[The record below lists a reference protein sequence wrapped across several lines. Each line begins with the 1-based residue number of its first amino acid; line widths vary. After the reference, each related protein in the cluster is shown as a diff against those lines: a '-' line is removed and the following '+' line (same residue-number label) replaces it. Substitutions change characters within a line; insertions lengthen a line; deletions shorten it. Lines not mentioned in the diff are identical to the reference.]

1 MEPLRQDDPRRLGP
15 YTPVGRL
22 EPETGLISPAAR
34 RFLALAPD
42 GDGAALLVTP
52 PAEAAHDPAH
62 RQRFHAEARAAQ
74 TTAAAATA
82 PAPWLLPVGEVGGP
96 DAETVWYASPYRPA
110 LPLPTVLDAHGPL
123 PGRTLLA
130 IGTALADALARL
142 HAAGLTHAGVL
153 PDSVL
158 LTADGPRLTGY
169 GTARIR
175 AAGSTPHHLHPFL
188 PPEQLDGGP
197 PRPLGDVHGLAAVL
211 AFAATARPPRPLGL
225 PPGPLRDLLTACL
238 DPDPAAR
245 PTAGTVLARLPAC
258 FPPPAPPR
266 APVTTPG
273 PPREP
278 TTPDG
283 GEATH
288 LGVTVRDG
296 VDALNGGGT
305 VLDGGEA
312 AGRGATVLD
321 GAAGAHTGGSF
332 APPGGGAGVVPLAP
346 GWLPRRVSAALAV
359 QAAAVLA
366 AEADEDLVPA
376 AAPAPEPTAVGG
388 HAPVPPRSTEPAQ
401 HTGARSR
408 RAPSRRAVLT
418 AAGTGVAGAAV
429 GGAGTWALTSP
440 SPPRLTE
447 AQKLAARRST
457 RKRPEGAPPTPLWR
471 YDLREPSGSFSP
483 FLWRDRIA
491 LLADGTTAVGVD
503 IRTGN
508 ELWRRTALRPQ
519 DRAWVLDDG
528 SVLLAGDD
536 LVALDPHD
544 GSTTWRARRYRR
556 GGDRP
561 WTAVLAAHGGIVWL
575 AVEERSGGRARRRT
589 VVAHDIASGRELWSS
604 PLPAGFRTAH
614 LLGDFLVVV
623 TGADGEPRRCTVLDR
638 RTGRT
643 RSARA
648 CGTGH
653 AQTATAVAEPA
664 TLVAAT
670 GSTLR
675 GYALTASGG
684 TQWKVK
690 AKGGLDDKSAYFGVP
705 VPRGR
710 RIYVTDT
717 GHVVHRIDAGSGEV
731 EWRAQPSDALRP
743 TARNAAPDVSLTPD
757 GEVLLCA
764 GDFEVDAFNAADGA
778 LLWRFTDLPPLSRK
792 VAGRRR
798 VAAGDRHVLVV
809 SGRGVHALPLDRA

>member
-1 MEPLRQDDPRRLGP
+1 M
-15 YTPVGRL
+15 
-22 EPETGLISPAAR
+22 
-34 RFLALAPD
+34 
-42 GDGAALLVTP
+42 
-52 PAEAAHDPAH
+52 
-62 RQRFHAEARAAQ
+62 
-74 TTAAAATA
+74 
-82 PAPWLLPVGEVGGP
+82 
-96 DAETVWYASPYRPA
+96 AS
-110 LPLPTVLDAHGPL
+110 
-123 PGRTLLA
+123 
-130 IGTALADALARL
+130 
-142 HAAGLTHAGVL
+142 
-153 PDSVL
+153 
-158 LTADGPRLTGY
+158 
-169 GTARIR
+169 
-175 AAGSTPHHLHPFL
+175 
-188 PPEQLDGGP
+188 P
-197 PRPLGDVHGLAAVL
+197 PRP
-211 AFAATARPPRPLGL
+211 
-225 PPGPLRDLLTACL
+225 
-238 DPDPAAR
+238 
-245 PTAGTVLARLPAC
+245 AGE
-258 FPPPAPPR
+258 R
-266 APVTTPG
+266 AWC
-273 PPREP
+273 R
-278 TTPDG
+278 
-283 GEATH
+283 
-288 LGVTVRDG
+288 
-296 VDALNGGGT
+296 
-305 VLDGGEA
+305 
-312 AGRGATVLD
+312 
-321 GAAGAHTGGSF
+321 F
-332 APPGGGAGVVPLAP
+332 AP

-376 AAPAPEPTAVGG
+376 AAPAPEPTAAGG
-388 HAPVPPRSTEPAQ
+388 HAPVPPRSTEPSPQ
-401 HTGARSR
+401 PRARSR

-440 SPPRLTE
+440 SPTRLTE

-508 ELWRRTALRPQ
+508 ELWRRTALRPRG
-519 DRAWVLDDG
+519 RAWGLDDG

-536 LVALDPHD
+536 LMALDPHD

-561 WTAVLAAHGGIVWL
+561 WTAVLAAHAGIVWL
-575 AVEERSGGRARRRT
+575 AVEARSGGRARRRT

-648 CGTGH
+648 CGSGH
-653 AQTATAVAEPA
+653 AETATAVAEPA

-710 RIYVTDT
+710 RVYIADT
-717 GHVVHRIDAGSGEV
+717 SHVVHRIDAGSGEV

-743 TARNAAPDVSLTPD
+743 AARNAAPDVSLTPD

-764 GDFEVDAFNAADGA
+764 GDFEADAFDAAEGT
-778 LLWRFTDLPPLSRK
+778 LLWRFTDLPPSSRK

-809 SGRGVHALPLDRA
+809 SGRGVHALPLNRA